1 MTQKWNEHKYLQQL
15 LLSLVSFCERSMS
28 TEAGMILWS
37 QQNLEVGDTRILFY
51 RSNVGTT
58 FWAVK
63 EAKVCHYSPL

>member
-37 QQNLEVGDTRILFY
+37 QQNLEVGDTRILF
-51 RSNVGTT
+51 
-58 FWAVK
+58 
-63 EAKVCHYSPL
+63 